1 MSKTLDEAIE
11 TARGA
16 LEIDKQVVAPE
27 YRCGYVITEQI
38 SRFSDGSGAFRVFS
52 ESAWTPQSESMLPWQ
67 EPTGTPVHRVNLDGT
82 AVAL

>member
-1 MSKTLDEAIE
+1 MSKTLAEAIG
-11 TARGA
+11 TARAA
-16 LEIDKQVVAPE
+16 LEIDKVVVCEEA
-27 YRCGYVITEQI
+27 RDGYIITEQV

-52 ESAWTPQSESMLPWQ
+52 ESAWTPQGESMLPWQ